1 MKIKVVETCIE
12 ADARDLRESQTLA
25 MNFTGLLSR
34 VFQST
39 EPFDDEESDPD
50 QEAEE

>member
-1 MKIKVVETCIE
+1 MKIKVVDTCIA

-25 MNFTGLLSR
+25 MHFTGLLSR
-34 VFQST
+34 IFQST
-39 EPFDDEESDPD
+39 EPFDDAESDPD